1 MSALVCGKRS
11 SSVFEELLHTPPPSS
26 KRARCSAGASS
37 PTAILLSPVRPSSA
51 SSSPAFDRN
60 DDDDDNNSGGS
71 CNPYSPHLAHLRSL
85 FPNMDPQIF
94 LLYMKYGHFS
104 VIHVKKRNLLCFDG
118 IENDSMLISSS
129 CILVLFLERALEAS
143 GNDLDSA
150 IKSLNDLHLE
160 SADINFDSARTK
172 PESGIETNIHVLT
185 EGVMNNN
192 GAEEAAENPH
202 GAACLPTD
210 GSEWVDLFVGEMMNA
225 TDMDDARVRASRV
238 LEVLEKS
245 IVTHASAEAMQNFH
259 RENVMLKEQVEVVLR
274 ENAVLKRAVAIQH
287 ERQNVYEE
295 RSQELQRLKQLVSQ
309 YQEQLRTLEVN
320 NYALTMHLRQAQQSS
335 SIPGRFHPDVF

>member
-11 SSVFEELLHTPPPSS
+11 SSVFEELLHTPPPAS

-37 PTAILLSPVRPSSA
+37 PTAVLLSPARPSSA
-51 SSSPAFDRN
+51 STSPAFDRN
-60 DDDDDNNSGGS
+60 DDENNNSGGS
-71 CNPYSPHLAHLRSL
+71 GNHYSPHLAHLRSL
-85 FPNMDPQIF
+85 FPDMDPQF
-94 LLYMKYGHFS
+94 LG
-104 VIHVKKRNLLCFDG
+104 
-118 IENDSMLISSS
+118 
-129 CILVLFLERALEAS
+129 RALEAS
-143 GNDLDSA
+143 GNDLASA

-160 SADINFDSARTK
+160 SADINFDSAGSK
-172 PESGIETNIHVLT
+172 PESGMETNVHVLT
-185 EGVMNNN
+185 EGIVNNN

-202 GAACLPTD
+202 GAACLPTE
-210 GSEWVDLFVGEMMNA
+210 GSEWVELFVREMMNA
-225 TDMDDARVRASRV
+225 ADMDDARTRASRV

-245 IVTHASAEAMQNFH
+245 IVTCANAEAMQNFH
-259 RENVMLKEQVEVVLR
+259 KENVMLKEQVEVLLR

-287 ERQNVYEE
+287 ERQKEYDE

-335 SIPGRFHPDVF
+335 SIPGHFHPDVF